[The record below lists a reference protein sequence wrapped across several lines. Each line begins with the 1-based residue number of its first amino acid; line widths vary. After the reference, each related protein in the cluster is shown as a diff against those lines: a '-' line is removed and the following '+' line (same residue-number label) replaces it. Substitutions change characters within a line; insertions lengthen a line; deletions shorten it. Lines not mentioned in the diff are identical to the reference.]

1 MRILLLN
8 PPGDRL
14 YMRANY
20 CTGTAK
26 ANAYWQPIDLAV
38 QSGVLST
45 QHEVSVIDAIIE
57 RLSSSKAAAR
67 ITSLKPDVIFFI
79 TASCSWKADFAFLSR
94 VKKATGAKMIAS
106 GGFLLEM
113 GEQILS
119 EHSFLDAILTDFTS
133 DGLLAYLGGRTGDV
147 KDMIFRDPSGEIV
160 SKQNRYSKAEFAYPA
175 PRHDLFPL
183 SRYRLPWAQ
192 HRPMATVITSLGCPF
207 SCTFCSNQLRT
218 YRTRNIE
225 NVKEELLFL
234 DSIGV
239 HELHF
244 VDYNMIVGKERAM
257 KLLSAIISL
266 GKRFSFDCIN
276 RVDTLDDELCRLL
289 RDAGCHTIQL
299 GVESG
304 SDEILAEYSKG
315 MTTDVIR
322 EGFRLCRKYGLKT
335 VGFFLIGLPGETEE
349 TIQKTIDFAKELDC
363 DFASFAT
370 VDPYIGTK
378 LRQDAIKAGYITE
391 NDTQFDGGAYTAI
404 GTEQLSKEQVWRLRN
419 TAVRKFYFR
428 PSFVL
433 KKLRMARRP
442 STLWGYFLDALTIAR
457 NMLPRKAS

>member
-1 MRILLLN
+1 MRIILLN

-45 QHEVSVIDAIIE
+45 QHEVFVIDAVIE
-57 RLSSSKAAAR
+57 RLSSDGAAAR
-67 ITSLKPDVIFFI
+67 IESLRPDVILFV
-79 TASCSWKADFAFLSR
+79 TASCSWKADFAFLSKIKN
-94 VKKATGAKMIAS
+94 VTGAKLIAS

-113 GEQILS
+113 GEQVLR
-119 EHSFLDAILTDFTS
+119 EHGFLDAMLTDFTS
-133 DGLLAYLGGRTGDV
+133 DGLLAYLDGRPDDV
-147 KDMIFRDPSGEIV
+147 ADVIFRDLRGKTV
-160 SKQNRYSKAEFAYPA
+160 STQNRHAAQEFAYPA

-192 HRPMATVITSLGCPF
+192 RRPMATVITSLGCPF

-225 NVKEELLFL
+225 NVKEELLSL

-239 HELHF
+239 HELHL
-244 VDYNMIVGKERAM
+244 VDYNMIVGRERAM

-276 RVDTLDDELCRLL
+276 RVDTLDDDLCRLL
-289 RDAGCHTIQL
+289 REAGCQAIQL

-304 SDEILAEYSKG
+304 SDEVLAKYSKG

-322 EGFRLCRKYGLKT
+322 EGFRLCKKHGLKT
-335 VGFFLIGLPGETEE
+335 IGFFLIGLPGETKG

-378 LRQDAIKAGYITE
+378 LRQDAIKAGYIAE
-391 NDTQFDGGAYTAI
+391 SDTQFDGGAYTAI
-404 GTEQLSKEQVWRLRN
+404 GTERLSKEQVWRLRN
-419 TAVRKFYFR
+419 RAVQQFYFR

-442 STLWGYFLDALTIAR
+442 STLWGYFLDALTIAK
-457 NMLPRKAS
+457 NMLPRRSR

>member
-38 QSGVLST
+38 QSGILST
-45 QHEVSVIDAIIE
+45 RHDVFAIDAIIE
-57 RLSSSKAAAR
+57 RLSPDRAAAR
-67 ITSLKPDVIFFI
+67 IESLRPDVILFV
-79 TASCSWKADFAFLSR
+79 TASCSWNKDFAFLSR
-94 VKKATGAKMIAS
+94 IKNVTRAKLIAS

-113 GEQILS
+113 GKQVLR

-133 DGLLAYLGGRTGDV
+133 NGLLAYLDGRADDV
-147 KDMIFRDPSGEIV
+147 ADVIFRDPSGEIV
-160 SKQNRYSKAEFAYPA
+160 STQNRYANQEFAYPA

-183 SRYRLPWAQ
+183 RRYRLPWAQ
-192 HRPMATVITSLGCPF
+192 QRPMATVITSLGCPF

-218 YRTRNIE
+218 YRTRDIE
-225 NVKEELLFL
+225 NVKEELLSL

-244 VDYNMIVGKERAM
+244 VDYNMIVGKERAT

-276 RVDTLDDELCRLL
+276 RVDTLDDGLCRLL
-289 RDAGCHTIQL
+289 REAGCHAIQL

-304 SDEILAEYSKG
+304 SDEILAKYSKG
-315 MTTDVIR
+315 MTTDVIH
-322 EGFRLCRKYGLKT
+322 EGFRLCKKYGLKT
-335 VGFFLIGLPGETEE
+335 IGFFLIGLPGETEE

-378 LRQDAIKAGYITE
+378 LRQEAIKAGYISDD
-391 NDTQFDGGAYTAI
+391 DTQFDGGAYTAI
-404 GTEQLSKEQVWRLRN
+404 ATEQLSKEQVWKLRN
-419 TAVRKFYFR
+419 RAVRQFYFR
-428 PSFVL
+428 PSFIL

-442 STLWGYFLDALTIAR
+442 STLWGYFLDALTIAK
-457 NMLPRKAS
+457 NMLPRKSS